1 MRILVT
7 GGAGFIGS
15 HVVDAFLADG
25 HEVAILDN
33 LSSGFEH
40 NLNPAA
46 RFYHADL
53 TQEEDVHRVFGDFQ
67 PEVVSHH
74 AAQID
79 VRRSVLDPLYDAGV
93 NILGSLHLLQAAS
106 QAGTRK
112 ILYASTGGAVY
123 GEPVALPADETH
135 PVSPESPYGVSKH
148 TVEHYLYLWRKLEGV
163 DYTVL
168 RYPNVF
174 GPRQNPHGEAGVN
187 AIFIALM
194 CEGKTPVIFGDG
206 EQVRDYL
213 YVSDAAAANRL
224 ALAKGS
230 GEVLNLGWGR
240 PISVNHIFRTLRDL
254 LDFPGEAR
262 REPRRPGEVEKI
274 TLAAGLAE
282 RVLGWRPEISFE
294 EGLARTVAWYREV
307 EAPRAG

>member
-25 HEVAILDN
+25 HEVAVLDN
-33 LSSGFEH
+33 LSTGFEH
-40 NLNPAA
+40 NLAAGA
-46 RFYHADL
+46 RFYPADL
-53 TQEEDVHRVFGDFQ
+53 VADADVQRIFADFQ

-79 VRRSVLDPLYDAGV
+79 VRRSVLDPLHDASV
-93 NILGSLHLLQAAS
+93 NILGSLHLLQAAA
-106 QAGTRK
+106 QHGTRK
-112 ILYASTGGAVY
+112 VIYASTGGAVY
-123 GEPVALPADETH
+123 GEPQGLPVDESH
-135 PVSPESPYGVSKH
+135 PVQPVSPYGVSKH
-148 TVEHYLYLWRKLEGV
+148 TVEHYLHLYRQLEGI
-163 DYTVL
+163 DSTVL

-213 YVSDAAAANRL
+213 YVGDAAEANRL
-224 ALAKGS
+224 ALEKGS
-230 GEVLNLGWGR
+230 GEILNLGWGR
-240 PISVNHIFRTLRDL
+240 PISVNHIFRTLQEI

-262 REPRRPGEVEKI
+262 REPKRAGEVEKI
-274 TLAAGLAE
+274 TLDAE
-282 RVLGWRPEISFE
+282 RAARILGWRPQVPFE

-307 EAPRAG
+307 GAARTR

>member
-33 LSSGFEH
+33 LSTGFER
-40 NLNPAA
+40 NLAAGA

-53 TQEEDVHRVFGDFQ
+53 VQDADVQRVFADFE
-67 PEVVSHH
+67 PEIVSHH

-79 VRRSVLDPLYDAGV
+79 VRRSVLDPLHDASV
-93 NILGSLHLLQAAS
+93 NILGSLHLLQAAA
-106 QAGTRK
+106 QHGTRK
-112 ILYASTGGAVY
+112 VIYASTGGAVY
-123 GEPVALPADETH
+123 GEPRVLPVDESH
-135 PVSPESPYGVSKH
+135 PVQPESPYGVSKH
-148 TVEHYLYLWRKLEGV
+148 TVEHYLHLYRRLEGV
-163 DYTVL
+163 DFTVL

-187 AIFIALM
+187 AIFIARM
-194 CEGKTPVIFGDG
+194 CEGKAPVIFGDG

-213 YVSDAAAANRL
+213 YVGDAAAANRL
-224 ALAKGS
+224 TMDKGS
-230 GEVLNLGWGR
+230 GEIVNLGWGR
-240 PISVNHIFRTLRDL
+240 PISVNHIFRTLRDI
-254 LDFPGEAR
+254 LDFSG
-262 REPRRPGEVEKI
+262 EPRHEPKRAGEVEKI
-274 TLAAGLAE
+274 TLAAGRAAE
-282 RVLGWRPEISFE
+282 VLGWRPQVSFE

-307 EAPRAG
+307 EGARAR

>member
-25 HEVAILDN
+25 HEVAVLDN

-53 TQEEDVHRVFGDFQ
+53 THEAEVQRVFAEFQ

-79 VRRSVLDPLYDAGV
+79 VRRSVLDPIHDAGV
-93 NILGSLHLLQAAS
+93 NVLGSLHLLQAAA
-106 QAGTRK
+106 QQGTRK
-112 ILYASTGGAVY
+112 FLYASTGGAVY

-135 PVSPESPYGVSKH
+135 PVRPESPYGVSKH
-148 TVEHYLYLWRKLEGV
+148 TVEHYLHIYRKLEGV

-213 YVSDAAAANRL
+213 YVSDAAQANRL
-224 ALAKGS
+224 ALTKGS
-230 GEVLNLGWGR
+230 GEILNLGWGR
-240 PISVNHIFRTLRDL
+240 PISVNHIFRTLCDL
-254 LDFPGEAR
+254 LEFPGEAR
-262 REPRRPGEVEKI
+262 REPKRPGEVEKI

-282 RVLGWRPEISFE
+282 RVLGWRPEVPFE

-307 EAPRAG
+307 EAPRAR